1 MSDETTKSKPG
12 TEAHFQAPA
21 VLEVYHRLFKH
32 FGPQHWWPAETPFEV
47 IIGAVLTQNTAWTN
61 VEKAIHQL
69 RLAGLLNLET
79 LRDVP
84 EEKLAQL
91 IHSSGFFNLKAR
103 RLKVLTDFIFKEYG
117 GSLEH
122 MFSEPGLHLRKKL
135 LSLKGLGPETVDSI
149 LLYAGGM
156 PFFVIDAYTRRI
168 FSRHQW
174 FDPKTR
180 YETLQHYFMSQ
191 QPLHTKIFNEYHA
204 LIVKTAKIYC
214 KKQPECSGCPL
225 RTFPVFL

>member
-1 MSDETTKSKPG
+1 MSDAAKRNKSG

-21 VLEVYHRLFKH
+21 VLEVYHQLSKH

-61 VEKAIHQL
+61 VEKAIHRL
-69 RLAGLLNLET
+69 RSAGLLSPEA

-84 EEKLAQL
+84 DEKLAEL
-91 IHSSGFFNLKAR
+91 IHSSGFFNLKTR
-103 RLKVLTDFIFKEYG
+103 RLKAVTDFIFREYG

-122 MFSEPGLHLRKKL
+122 MFSEPGVRLREKL
-135 LSLKGLGPETVDSI
+135 LSVKGLGPETVDSI
-149 LLYAGGM
+149 LLYACEM

-174 FDPKTR
+174 LDPEAR

-191 QPLHTKIFNEYHA
+191 QRHDTQTFNEYHA

-214 KKQPECSGCPL
+214 KKQPECSECPL